1 MHKNIFLLGL
11 LTLTFACKNTQSVTQ
26 KVQEIKQHDIS
37 MFPNAEEGFK
47 RVFIQLEKLENE
59 ADFQIEIYAGKT
71 VDTDCNKHTLMGEFV
86 EENLSG
92 WGYTY
97 YNFDT
102 NGEFRTTLMACPD
115 NKRKLEFVKSPSK
128 LIRYNSNL
136 PIVIFVPKDYQI
148 KYKIWERKPQEF
160 EVNESES

>member
-1 MHKNIFLLGL
+1 MYKNIFLLTL
-11 LTLTFACKNTQSVTQ
+11 LYLTFACKSNQSVTQ
-26 KVQEIKQHDIS
+26 KSPEIKQHDIS

-47 RVFIQLEKLENE
+47 RFFIQLEKLDNE

-71 VDTDCNKHTLMGEFV
+71 VEVDCNKHTLIGELV
-86 EENLSG
+86 EQNLSG

-102 NGEFRTTLMACPD
+102 KGEFRTTLMACPD
-115 NKRKLEFVKSPSK
+115 NKKKFEFVKSPSK

-136 PIVIFVPKDYQI
+136 PIVVYLPITYQV
-148 KYKIWERKPQEF
+148 KYKIWQRKPQEF
-160 EVNESES
+160 EVNESEN